1 MNDPNMTFLDLNST
15 IAEFSLA
22 FPDGN
27 LDEDFSEAVDALLL
41 LVTSTLQPIVP
52 RALRGWANLH
62 GRTVINGIL
71 AKAKKNATCPPNAE
85 QQIVPLHASIVAG
98 TLLAVLGASI
108 YAAAC
113 TSGGGAGGNKDDDV
127 LLMFETETSRH
138 GGGPGSGG
146 GPDIN
151 DLFATPKLTKAT
163 SPSMLQDPRIPLSYK
178 ISSVSLLIVSAIVF
192 AVGEI
197 GWTDPK
203 GAPVILSLGTHPN
216 GTGQSTFKKRDQP
229 TGI

>member
-52 RALRGWANLH
+52 LALRGWANLH

-113 TSGGGAGGNKDDDV
+113 TSRGGAGGNKDDDV

-151 DLFATPKLTKAT
+151 DLFATPMLTKAT